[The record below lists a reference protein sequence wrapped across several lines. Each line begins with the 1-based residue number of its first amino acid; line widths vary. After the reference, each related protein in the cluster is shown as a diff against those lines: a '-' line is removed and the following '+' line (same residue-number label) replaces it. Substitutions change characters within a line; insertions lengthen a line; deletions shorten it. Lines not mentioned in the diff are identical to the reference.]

1 MTKSTTKILMWIMVS
16 IGLLAGSA
24 YGAFYFISNWEV
36 KNVTVPTE
44 DKAEVEDVNP
54 TELRVQDVVDTQS
67 EEVTDTE
74 VQHLLHGMTH
84 QKVVANEKW
93 TFTIMSPK
101 NIKSTI
107 GIVERNKDHLTH
119 YNFYIE
125 ALKRWEQGD
134 FSNCVE
140 VHNQV
145 WEWEGGNVGKAT
157 RLATTEEEKSYLG
170 SEN

>member
-1 MTKSTTKILMWIMVS
+1 MTKSIMKILMWIMIS

-24 YGAFYFISNWEV
+24 YGAFYFINNWEV
-36 KNVTVPTE
+36 KNVTVPAE
-44 DKAEVEDVNP
+44 DKAEDVNP
-54 TELRVQDVVDTQS
+54 TELRVKDVVDPQS
-67 EEVTDTE
+67 ESVTDAE
-74 VQHLLHGMTH
+74 VEHLLHGMTH

-93 TFTIMSPK
+93 TFTLMSSK

-107 GIVERNKDHLTH
+107 EIVEKNKDHLTH
-119 YNFYIE
+119 YDFYME
-125 ALKRWEQGD
+125 ALKKWEQGD

-145 WEWEGGNVGKAT
+145 WEWEGGNIGKAT
-157 RLATTEEEKSYLG
+157 RLATAEEEKAYLG